1 MKSKLSMRP
10 LLLAGATALAAL
22 AGSTATWAADPV
34 TDAVQAAYPP
44 YRAALFRTNGKSQPE
59 SEAALSEAQRAWQ
72 GVVQRFAAAP
82 APVPYAADTSFGATL
97 NEVSTVYREADAL
110 VRAGRLPDAHEAL
123 EKIRDLLAGLRQRN
137 GVQVFSDHMNAYHEE
152 MEHLLQ
158 EGPKALQDAQ
168 GPMLL
173 MARAG
178 TLEYLAARLL
188 SQAPEVLRR
197 DAEFS
202 AAQRAVADSVAAL
215 RAGLMAQDKT
225 AVQRALSGL
234 KGPYSRLFLKFG

>member
-1 MKSKLSMRP
+1 MNLKPSVLS
-10 LLLAGATALAAL
+10 LSLAAITGL
-22 AGSTATWAADPV
+22 GGLTGPSAAWAADPF
-34 TDAVQAAYPP
+34 TDDMQAAYAP

-59 SEAALSEAQRAWQ
+59 SERALADAQRAWQ
-72 GVVQRFAAAP
+72 GVVQRFGTA
-82 APVPYAADTSFGATL
+82 APVPYAADASFAATL
-97 NEVSTVYREADAL
+97 AEVSAVYREADAL
-110 VRAGRLPDAHEAL
+110 VRAGRLPEAHEAL

-137 GVQVFSDHMNAYHEE
+137 GVQVFSDTMNAYHEE

-158 EGPKALQDAQ
+158 EGTKALQEAQ

-188 SQAPEVLRR
+188 SQAGPALQR
-197 DAEFS
+197 DAEFG
-202 AAQRAVADSVAAL
+202 AAQRAVADSVSAL
-215 RAGLMAQDKT
+215 RAALMAQDK
-225 AVQRALSGL
+225 AAAQRALSGL